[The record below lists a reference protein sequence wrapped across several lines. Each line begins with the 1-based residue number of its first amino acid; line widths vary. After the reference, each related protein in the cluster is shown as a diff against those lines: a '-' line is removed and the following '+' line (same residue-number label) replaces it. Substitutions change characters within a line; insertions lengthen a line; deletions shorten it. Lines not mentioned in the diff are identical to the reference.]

1 MTLSRRDLILS
12 ASAALLGSSLPAWS
26 AGVQTLHGRAFGS
39 SWTFVTAGPIDAP
52 AVRAGLEEIVA
63 SVDHAMSP
71 FLPESELSRFNR
83 AATTDWQPLS
93 SASCAVIGEG
103 LRIAALT
110 ENAFNPTIGPLVG
123 RYGFG
128 PIREGLSGTPDEIS
142 VHPDAA
148 RKARPELSLDLCGIA
163 KGHALD
169 RMTASCVGLGLTD
182 FLIELGGEVFATGR
196 HPSGR
201 SWQVGIE
208 RPSPEGGFQRAV
220 ALDGISL
227 ATSGNAVNTYAWRG
241 RDYGHIIDPIKAK
254 PADTAL
260 ASVTVAAPAAMTAD
274 GLATALFAMGPDR
287 GPAFAGHAGI
297 EALFIMAD
305 GREIATSAF
314 AGRILA

>member
-1 MTLSRRDLILS
+1 MMLSRRDLILS
-12 ASAALLGSSLPAWS
+12 AGTALLGSVLPAWS

-39 SWTFVTAGPIDAP
+39 SWRFVTAGPIDAP
-52 AVRAGLEEIVA
+52 VVRAGLEEIVA

-71 FLPESELSRFNR
+71 FLAESELSQFNR

-110 ENAFNPTIGPLVG
+110 ENAFNPTVGPLVG

-128 PIREGLSGTPDEIS
+128 PIREGLSGTPDEIG
-142 VHPDAA
+142 VQADAA

-169 RMTASCVGLGLTD
+169 RMAASCVGLGLTN

-201 SWQVGIE
+201 SWHVGIE
-208 RPSPEGGFQRAV
+208 RPLPEGGFQRAV
-220 ALDGISL
+220 ALNGISL
-227 ATSGNAVNTYAWRG
+227 ATSGNAVNTYTYGG
-241 RDYGHIIDPIKAK
+241 RRYSHIIDSATGL
-254 PADTAL
+254 PAGSAL
-260 ASVTVAAPAAMTAD
+260 ASVTVATPAAMTAD
-274 GLATALFAMGPDR
+274 GLATALFAMGPDH
-287 GPAFAGHAGI
+287 GPAFAGNAGI

-305 GREIATSAF
+305 GSEIATGAF
-314 AGRILA
+314 GDRILA